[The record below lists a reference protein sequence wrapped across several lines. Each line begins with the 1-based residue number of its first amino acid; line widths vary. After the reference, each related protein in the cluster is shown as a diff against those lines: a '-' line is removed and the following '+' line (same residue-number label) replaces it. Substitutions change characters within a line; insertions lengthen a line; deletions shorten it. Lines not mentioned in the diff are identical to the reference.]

1 MTRSTNPAVNT
12 TTTGVLKKLLC
23 ASAIGAIGLL
33 SGSAQAATINFD
45 NYFGPV
51 AHGEYIQSSGYDLGF
66 YSNVV
71 GAVPGQDLVGSF
83 IDGSTAQSCDNSACP
98 VNNPTTYY
106 GALDDSYID
115 LTMTSRYRFTI
126 KSFDA
131 SFIGGTPISTESPY
145 PAISGLLRIQGVL
158 TNGASVIETYQLAG
172 PSAAG
177 FNFAHYNTS
186 AAFSKLEFTKAF
198 IFGYVCGD
206 DANCSAFSTDRG
218 QFGIDNINVEVPEPA
233 SFALFGLGMAGVAFS
248 RRRKSSKSL

>member
-1 MTRSTNPAVNT
+1 MTRSTNPAANT
-12 TTTGVLKKLLC
+12 NATGVLKKLLC

-33 SGSAQAATINFD
+33 AGSAQAATINF
-45 NYFGPV
+45 NNFFGPA
-51 AHGEYIQSSGYDLGF
+51 AHGDYIQSSGFDLGF

-71 GAVPGQDLVGSF
+71 GAVPGMDLVGTF
-83 IDGSTAQSCDNSACP
+83 IDGSTSQSCDNAACP

-106 GALDDSYID
+106 GALDDSFINIS
-115 LTMTSRYRFTI
+115 MTSGYRFTI

-131 SFIGGTPISTESPY
+131 SFIGGDPTLTNY
-145 PAISGLLRIQGVL
+145 PAVAGLLRIQGVL

-177 FNFAHYNTS
+177 FNFGHYNTS
-186 AAFSKLEFTKAF
+186 AAFSKLEFSQAY
-198 IFGYVCGD
+198 IFGFACGA
-206 DANCSAFSTDRG
+206 DASCAAFSTDRG

-248 RRRKSSKSL
+248 RRRKNSKSL